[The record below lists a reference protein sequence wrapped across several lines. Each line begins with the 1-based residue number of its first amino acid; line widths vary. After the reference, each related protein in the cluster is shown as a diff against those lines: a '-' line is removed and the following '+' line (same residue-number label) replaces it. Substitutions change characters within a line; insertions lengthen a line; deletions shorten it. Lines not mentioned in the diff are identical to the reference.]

1 MTASFVIGPLSPNH
15 DKPALY
21 PVASTRS
28 TATCKPRPPKIFAV
42 VSGQCLNYLKAE
54 KDQTC
59 PSCTE
64 LKPPGLTAA
73 AGDKILA
80 AINCMKVSA
89 FAPRALAALVVPPEP
104 QAGLGISR
112 RS

>member
-1 MTASFVIGPLSPNH
+1 V
-15 DKPALY
+15 
-21 PVASTRS
+21 
-28 TATCKPRPPKIFAV
+28 PKLHGVEA
-42 VSGQCLNYLKAE
+42 A
-54 KDQTC
+54 
-59 PSCTE
+59 
-64 LKPPGLTAA
+64 GLTAA
-73 AGDKILA
+73 AGDKIFA